1 MSAEGARPETAES
14 LRPKDR
20 ARSAACGVFFM
31 PPSVILRSCLEKR
44 GSFLYNLIRLIRGE
58 NKRKGQNQMDA
69 FISKVEAVNGAV
81 NSFAWGPL
89 MLLLLVG
96 TGVYL
101 TVRVHWLQ
109 VTHFGRILKNTVGSL
124 FQKKE
129 PKDDG
134 ANISAFE
141 AVTTA
146 LAGTVGTGNIAGVT
160 GAIFTG
166 GAGAVFWMWVAA
178 FFGMMVK
185 YCEDILGI
193 YYRRRNS
200 EGAWSGG
207 PMYYLED
214 GVGSYKRCKGLGR
227 FLGIVFC
234 IFTVLASF
242 GIGNMSQIN
251 KITINFEEAFLA
263 DIDAGMF
270 LGAPNV
276 DWAIGLFL
284 LMAVAIILLGGFR
297 RVAAVSEKLIP
308 FMCIAYIVGCLVVI
322 LMHVSAIP
330 DVFASIFKFAL
341 GSKAIAGGAAG
352 SAVQIALNTIKNG
365 CKRGIFSN
373 EAGLGSSVMVHSNTC
388 AREPVKAGLWGIAE
402 VFLDTM
408 VICTLTA
415 IVVLSSGTI
424 DLNTGLMM
432 EGANDATLVAK
443 SFGASL
449 GKPGEWFVVLVITLF
464 AFTTV
469 MGWSYYGVKVV
480 EYLFGVRCAKLY
492 RLVFILLIVFG
503 AVMESNLA
511 WDISD
516 TFNGLMMIP
525 NLIGILAQI
534 PLIIRLTRNYTDRRI
549 KGKELSPMLS
559 FDPDIQKEAERAVD
573 KGAD

>member
-1 MSAEGARPETAES
+1 MG
-14 LRPKDR
+14 
-20 ARSAACGVFFM
+20 M
-31 PPSVILRSCLEKR
+31 
-44 GSFLYNLIRLIRGE
+44 
-58 NKRKGQNQMDA
+58 MDT
-69 FISKVEAVNGAV
+69 IVRINDAVNG
-81 NSFAWGPL
+81 FAWGTFGL
-89 MLLLLVG
+89 VLLLG
-96 TGVYL
+96 TGL
-101 TVRVHWLQ
+101 ICTLATGFFQITHIRHWMKE
-109 VTHFGRILKNTVGSL
+109 TFGIIRGKGLIIN
-124 FQKKE
+124 
-129 PKDDG
+129 DAG
-134 ANISAFE
+134 ALSQFRAFC
-141 AVTTA
+141 TA
-146 LAGTVGTGNIAGVT
+146 LCATIGTGNIAGVST
-160 GAIFTG
+160 AICVG
-166 GAGAVFWMWVAA
+166 GPGAVFWMWVAA

-185 YCEDILGI
+185 YSENVLGI
-193 YYRRRNS
+193 YFRRRNS

-214 GVGSYKRCKGLGR
+214 GIGSYKHCKGLGKC
-227 FLGIVFC
+227 LGIIFC

-308 FMCIAYIVGCLVVI
+308 FMCIAYISGCLVII
-322 LMHVSAIP
+322 LMHISVLP
-330 DVFASIFKFAL
+330 EVFASIFRFAL

-432 EGANDATLVAK
+432 EGANDVTLVAK

-449 GKPGEWFVVLVITLF
+449 GKPGEWFVVLAITLF

-525 NLIGILAQI
+525 NLIGLLAQI

-549 KGKELSPMLS
+549 KGKELTPMLS